1 MGSRFSMTGSS
12 LKATPLLGIRSGK
25 VRLGFF
31 KFFMGDLLADQ
42 LLETTANSMIAN
54 ANAGPSPVN

>member
-1 MGSRFSMTGSS
+1 MTGSS